1 LTGNKNDHDGLP
13 DVAWHGYKLDDP
25 LWTDPSAQF
34 LACTLGKSIDDEED
48 LHIILN
54 MSDSA
59 VEVTLPI
66 NQGEKW
72 SRAIDT
78 GFPSP
83 QDILEPPGQI
93 IIREQSYRVKER
105 SIVVLEAW
113 QTG

>member
-1 LTGNKNDHDGLP
+1 MPAAERKRFLTGNKNDHDGLP

-25 LWTDPSAQF
+25 LWTYPSAQF

-66 NQGEKW
+66 NQGEN
-72 SRAIDT
+72 
-78 GFPSP
+78 GVMLL
-83 QDILEPPGQI
+83 ILDFLLRKTYSNLLI
-93 IIREQSYRVKER
+93 KLS
-105 SIVVLEAW
+105 
-113 QTG
+113 

>member
-1 LTGNKNDHDGLP
+1 LP
-13 DVAWHGYKLDDP
+13 DVVWHGYKLDDP

-34 LACTLGKSIDDEED
+34 LACALGKSIDDEED

-83 QDILEPPGQI
+83 QDRLEPPDQI

-105 SIVVLEAW
+105 SVVVLEAR